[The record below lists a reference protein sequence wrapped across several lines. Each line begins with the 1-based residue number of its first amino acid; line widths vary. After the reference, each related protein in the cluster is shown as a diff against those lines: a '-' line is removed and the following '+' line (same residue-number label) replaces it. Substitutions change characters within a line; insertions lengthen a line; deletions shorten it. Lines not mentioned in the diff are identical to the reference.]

1 MEKVLVCLHT
11 VRPLLGLFDQLVA
24 DILPGVKLLHILDEP
39 LLARV
44 RQRGR
49 LDGEDTQRVQ
59 AHRELAEQAGASA
72 ILVTCSSVSPCVE
85 DVRKHPGIPIY
96 KIDEA
101 MIKRAIMI
109 GGRIGVVATAETT
122 LEPTRQQLHTEAV
135 RLNKPIQ
142 TELVLVPD
150 ALQSLLSG
158 KVEDHDR
165 RVRQVVLEISAR
177 SDVVVLAQASMAR
190 VLDVIPEAERQVPVL
205 SSPHLALDYIHNHI
219 FRND

>member
-24 DILPGVKLLHILDEP
+24 DILPGIKLHHILDEP
-39 LLARV
+39 LLTRV

-59 AHRELAEQAGASA
+59 AHRELAEQVGASA

-85 DVRKHPGIPIY
+85 DVRKIPGILIY

-101 MIKRAIMI
+101 MIQQAVAI

-122 LEPTRQQLHTEAV
+122 LEPTRQLLVLEAG
-135 RLNKPIQ
+135 RQNKPVEV
-142 TELVLVPD
+142 ELALVSE
-150 ALQSLLSG
+150 ALQLLLNGESE
-158 KVEDHDR
+158 KHDR
-165 RVRQVVLEISAR
+165 LVRQSVLDISQR
-177 SDVVVLAQASMAR
+177 TDVVVLAQASMAR
-190 VLDVIPEAERQVPVL
+190 VLEVIPENERRVPVL
-205 SSPHLALDYIHNHI
+205 SSPHLALEAIRSRL
-219 FRND
+219 F

>member
-24 DILPGVKLLHILDEP
+24 DILPGIKLHHILDEP
-39 LLARV
+39 LLTRV

-59 AHRELAEQAGASA
+59 AHRELAEQVGASA

-85 DVRKHPGIPIY
+85 DVRKIPGIPIY

-101 MIKRAIMI
+101 MIQQAVAI

-122 LEPTRQQLHTEAV
+122 LEPTRQLLVLEAG
-135 RLNKPIQ
+135 RQNKPVEV
-142 TELVLVPD
+142 ELALVSE
-150 ALQSLLSG
+150 ALQLLLNGESE
-158 KVEDHDR
+158 KHDR
-165 RVRQVVLEISAR
+165 LVRQSVLDISQR
-177 SDVVVLAQASMAR
+177 TDVVVLAQASMAR
-190 VLDVIPEAERQVPVL
+190 VLEVIPENERRVPVL
-205 SSPHLALDYIHNHI
+205 SSPHLALEAIRSRL
-219 FRND
+219 F